1 MNQNPFAFFTA
12 DTGAYPQL
20 PDPLGHG
27 TYMDT
32 RSGLMIRDT
41 SLNTSTMS
49 HDSVDSDSNPSTPSK
64 DKRSDHR
71 TPKSKAEVSERMR
84 RWRSE
89 NAEKNRLND
98 LRCRVYRQARIR
110 FGKDPTP
117 EREAW
122 IQSEIFRRL
131 ERRRLREAMKG
142 NGSVPAP
149 TAMTSPT
156 SMAMGMGA
164 HVAGGPITRSRST
177 VHPFP
182 IHMTGQSGGV
192 PEQAMGFPAP
202 PYAMMAGGGL
212 YDSSQPRDMAQQHYG
227 NGTVALH
234 HGHHYPYQQPHQ
246 QRDIQNGHEYHQAM
260 HASHQHNGYLA
271 AAHGY
276 AHMQPQQQQHQN
288 QQQQNQNMVHH
299 QSEQQLPSN
308 FIGGPA
314 GSLPSSDIYDS
325 FKLISP
331 LYSGRILPS
340 QPGATPGSTHPSSAS
355 LYDSQQQQNYH
366 QHQRL
371 QHNHQQQQQH
381 SHTNYL
387 DQSSFHQSSQQ
398 QPSQQQQLSS
408 DYEQTQDQAVGL
420 AVPDTVASQF
430 VSPDQQ
436 RPHSLATNSV
446 DAAAAAAV
454 AAVVDLSKSFQLPQ
468 GSGQNMY
475 PYYQESAA
483 ATWENSASSAE
494 TSNGQSHSSPAT
506 PPETISSAPSQYTL
520 HAVDSS
526 AYSFVSSPPRESNA
540 SVQSQSDAPEISSLA
555 MVNPVANSIVDKTD
569 GADGLAGNSAA
580 EPAVDGNTSSYNA
593 SPRPA
598 PSNFFY
604 GYTPS
609 TTSPSLNDVASN
621 LFSLRQ
627 VGQTT
632 GNTSITIPGLPN
644 ISQEVPAET
653 TAGQQP
659 VSSEQSSA
667 VASLTGVPSNVQF

>member
-1 MNQNPFAFFTA
+1 MNTNPFAFFTT

-27 TYMDT
+27 SYMDA
-32 RSGLMIRDT
+32 RNGLMIRDN
-41 SLNTSTMS
+41 SLNTSTIS

-182 IHMTGQSGGV
+182 IHMTSQSGGV
-192 PEQAMGFPAP
+192 PDQAMGFPAP
-202 PYAMMAGGGL
+202 PYAMMTGNGM
-212 YDSSQPRDMAQQHYG
+212 YESNQSRDMAQQHYG
-227 NGTVALH
+227 NGAVSLH
-234 HGHHYPYQQPHQ
+234 HGHHYPYQQHHQ
-246 QRDIQNGHEYHQAM
+246 QSRDIQNGHEYQQVM
-260 HASHQHNGYLA
+260 HAQHQHNGYLNA
-271 AAHGY
+271 AQGY
-276 AHMQPQQQQHQN
+276 AHMQQQQHHH
-288 QQQQNQNMVHH
+288 QQQHNQSMIQH
-299 QSEQQLPSN
+299 QSEHQLPSN

-314 GSLPSSDIYDS
+314 GSLPTSDIYDS

-340 QPGATPGSTHPSSAS
+340 QPGATPGSAHPSSVS
-355 LYDSQQQQNYH
+355 LYDSQQ
-366 QHQRL
+366 
-371 QHNHQQQQQH
+371 HQQQQQNH
-381 SHTNYL
+381 QQQHQHQNYL
-387 DQSSFHQSSQQ
+387 DQQSFHQASQQ
-398 QPSQQQQLSS
+398 QGQQQQMHP
-408 DYEQTQDQAVGL
+408 DYEQSQEQAVSL

-446 DAAAAAAV
+446 DAAAAAAAV

-468 GSGQNMY
+468 GSGQSMY
-475 PYYQESAA
+475 PYYQETAA
-483 ATWENSASSAE
+483 STWENSASSAE
-494 TSNGQSHSSPAT
+494 TSN
-506 PPETISSAPSQYTL
+506 
-520 HAVDSS
+520 
-526 AYSFVSSPPRESNA
+526 
-540 SVQSQSDAPEISSLA
+540 
-555 MVNPVANSIVDKTD
+555 
-569 GADGLAGNSAA
+569 
-580 EPAVDGNTSSYNA
+580 
-593 SPRPA
+593 
-598 PSNFFY
+598 
-604 GYTPS
+604 
-609 TTSPSLNDVASN
+609 
-621 LFSLRQ
+621 
-627 VGQTT
+627 
-632 GNTSITIPGLPN
+632 
-644 ISQEVPAET
+644 
-653 TAGQQP
+653 
-659 VSSEQSSA
+659 
-667 VASLTGVPSNVQF
+667 

>member
-1 MNQNPFAFFTA
+1 MNQNPFAFFTT

-27 TYMDT
+27 SYMDT
-32 RSGLMIRDT
+32 RNGLMIRDN

-64 DKRSDHR
+64 NKGSDHR

-156 SMAMGMGA
+156 SMAMGIGA

-192 PEQAMGFPAP
+192 PDQAMGFPAP
-202 PYAMMAGGGL
+202 PYAMMGGGGL
-212 YDSSQPRDMAQQHYG
+212 YDTSQSRDMAQQHYG
-227 NGTVALH
+227 NGTVSLH
-234 HGHHYPYQQPHQ
+234 HGHHYPYQQHHQ
-246 QRDIQNGHEYHQAM
+246 QSQQPRDIQNGHEYHQAM
-260 HASHQHNGYLA
+260 HASHQHNGYLT

-276 AHMQPQQQQHQN
+276 AHMQQQQHQ
-288 QQQQNQNMVHH
+288 QQHSQNMVQH

-314 GSLPSSDIYDS
+314 GSLPTSDIYDS
-325 FKLISP
+325 FKLINP

-340 QPGATPGSTHPSSAS
+340 QPGATPGSAHPSSTS
-355 LYDSQQQQNYH
+355 LYDSQQQH
-366 QHQRL
+366 QS
-371 QHNHQQQQQH
+371 HQQLNHHQQH
-381 SHTNYL
+381 HHSNYL
-387 DQSSFHQSSQQ
+387 DQQSFHQSSQQ
-398 QPSQQQQLSS
+398 QQQQSQGQQQQIHP
-408 DYEQTQDQAVGL
+408 DYEQSQEQAVSL

-436 RPHSLATNSV
+436 RPHSLANNSV

-483 ATWENSASSAE
+483 TTWENSASSAE

-526 AYSFVSSPPRESNA
+526 AYSFVSSPPRESNG
-540 SVQSQSDAPEISSLA
+540 SVQTHSDAPEISSLA
-555 MVNPVANSIVDKTD
+555 MVNPVANSIVDKPDNSD
-569 GADGLAGNSAA
+569 GQVGNSAVEHA
-580 EPAVDGNTSSYNA
+580 IDGNTSPYNT
-593 SPRPA
+593 SPKTA
-598 PSNFFY
+598 PSDFFY
-604 GYTPS
+604 GYAPS
-609 TTSPSLNDVASN
+609 STSPSLNDVASN

-627 VGQTT
+627 IGQSTS
-632 GNTSITIPGLPN
+632 GASITIPGLPSIN
-644 ISQEVPAET
+644 QGASAET
-653 TAGQQP
+653 TIEQQP
-659 VSSEQSSA
+659 VSSEQNSA
-667 VASLTGVPSNVQF
+667 VTSLAGVPSNAQF